1 MPSNIPAQG
10 SSQRAVHKD
19 HTSRL
24 WMEVIFCFVFWS
36 DCLCLQS
43 TASQKASVRNAPH
56 LREAALGYT
65 AHCSDVVPALGEP
78 AGDFSLGSGTERKVS
93 V

>member
-1 MPSNIPAQG
+1 
-10 SSQRAVHKD
+10 
-19 HTSRL
+19 
-24 WMEVIFCFVFWS
+24 MEVIFGFVFWS
-36 DCLCLQS
+36 DHLRLQS

-78 AGDFSLGSGTERKVS
+78 AGDFSLGSATERKVS